1 MVEQHGQSDVT
12 ENLAEETP
20 ELEIYEE
27 VGKARISGAV
37 YWITLIL
44 GGFGIMVAI
53 NQTFSFNAFNYV
65 LIDNSYYYLLIAIFL
80 SLAFLIFPG
89 RKKDAGRVPLYD
101 WAFFVVTVVVSL
113 YLSYHGGDMVLKGW
127 DIVAPTEPTIAAAIM
142 CVLALEGVRRAGGM
156 VLFGVCLVF
165 FTFPLWTEHAPGFLW
180 GAGKGPVEL
189 VRAYAMG
196 FESIVGMP
204 MRVAGNILIGFL
216 VFGAALVVT
225 GGGEFFMNFAAALLG
240 KTRGGPAKVAILSSG
255 FFGSLSG
262 SVISNVVT
270 TGQLTIPTM
279 KRAGYTPAYAA
290 SVEACAS
297 TGGTLMPPVMGAV
310 AFLMAEFLN
319 IPYRDIVIA
328 AAVPSFLFYL
338 ALLLQVD
345 CYAAVKGLKGQS
357 ASEIPSLLKTMKEG
371 WFYLF
376 SLALLVYLLVYA
388 RLELYAPYYA
398 TIALIVSAT
407 IFRKKESR
415 FNLTKFR
422 ELIIEST
429 SIISSII
436 AILAGI
442 GVIVGSLAF
451 TGVGGAFSRELLSL
465 AQGSLPLLLIMG
477 ALTSFLLGMG
487 VTVSACYIFLAIVM
501 GPALI
506 EFGLDPIASHLFILY
521 WGMMSYITPPVALA
535 AVAAAVIARS
545 GAMETAFLAM
555 RLGSIKFILPFIIVV
570 TPSLIM
576 RGEPGDIVVSI
587 SACVL
592 AVLFMASGFEGYLYG
607 VGKSAW
613 PTRIALLVAAAAF
626 IYPDKASYVFGAVLV
641 VATYGANIVMARGR
655 VKEEGI

>member
-1 MVEQHGQSDVT
+1 MAEQDNQ
-12 ENLAEETP
+12 AQP
-20 ELEIYEE
+20 EGDEPPLEVYEE
-27 VGKARISGAV
+27 VAKARITGPV
-37 YWITLIL
+37 YWLTLLL
-44 GGFGIMVAI
+44 GGFGIAVAI
-53 NQTFSFNAFNYV
+53 NQTFSLNAFNFV
-65 LIDNSYYYLLIAIFL
+65 LIDNQYFYLLIAIFL

-89 RKKDAGRVPLYD
+89 RRKDAGRVPLYD
-101 WAFFVVTVVVSL
+101 WGLFAVTMVTAL
-113 YLSYHGGDMVLKGW
+113 YLSYYGGDMVLKGW
-127 DIVAPTEPTIAAAIM
+127 DLIAPPGPTAAAAVM
-142 CVLALEGVRRAGGM
+142 CFLAMEGVRRAGGTI
-156 VLFGVCLVF
+156 LFSICLVF
-165 FTFPLWTEHAPGFLW
+165 FTFPLWTEYAPGFLW

-216 VFGAALVVT
+216 VFGSALVVT

-345 CYAAVKGLKGQS
+345 CYAAVKGLKGQP
-357 ASEIPSLLKTMKEG
+357 ASEIPSMLETLKDG

-376 SLALLVYLLVYA
+376 SLLLLVYLLVWA
-388 RLELYAPYYA
+388 RMELYAPYYA
-398 TIALIVSAT
+398 TIVLLASAA
-407 IFRKKESR
+407 IFRKKGRR

-422 ELIIEST
+422 ELIIESA

-442 GVIVGSLAF
+442 GVIVGALAF

-465 AQGSLPLLLIMG
+465 AGGSLPFILVMG
-477 ALTSFLLGMG
+477 AVTSFFLGMG

-555 RLGSIKFILPFIIVV
+555 RLGSIKFILPFIIVM

-576 RGEPGDIVVSI
+576 RGEPDAILISI
-587 SACVL
+587 GACVM
-592 AVLFMASGFEGYLYG
+592 AVMLMSAGFEGYLYG
-607 VGKSAW
+607 VGKLQW
-613 PTRIALLVAAAAF
+613 PSRIALLIGAAGF
-626 IYPDKASYVFGAVLV
+626 IYTDIYSYMAAAVLV
-641 VATYGANIVMARGR
+641 AVTYVVNFIFFRTREAAH
-655 VKEEGI
+655 

>member
-1 MVEQHGQSDVT
+1 MCF
-12 ENLAEETP
+12 LA
-20 ELEIYEE
+20 
-27 VGKARISGAV
+27 
-37 YWITLIL
+37 
-44 GGFGIMVAI
+44 M
-53 NQTFSFNAFNYV
+53 
-65 LIDNSYYYLLIAIFL
+65 
-80 SLAFLIFPG
+80 
-89 RKKDAGRVPLYD
+89 
-101 WAFFVVTVVVSL
+101 
-113 YLSYHGGDMVLKGW
+113 
-127 DIVAPTEPTIAAAIM
+127 
-142 CVLALEGVRRAGGM
+142 EGVRRAGGTI
-156 VLFGVCLVF
+156 LFGVCMVF
-165 FTFPLWTEHAPGFLW
+165 FTFPLWTDFAPGFLW
-180 GAGKGPVEL
+180 GAGKTPVEL

-240 KTRGGPAKVAILSSG
+240 RTRGGPAKVAILSSG

-345 CYAAVKGLKGQS
+345 CYAAVKGLKGQP
-357 ASEIPSLLKTMKEG
+357 ASEIPSLWGTLKDG

-376 SLALLVYLLVYA
+376 SLLLLVYLLVWA
-388 RLELYAPYYA
+388 RMELYAPYYA
-398 TIALIVSAT
+398 TAVLLASAA
-407 IFRKKESR
+407 IFRKKERR
-415 FNLTKFR
+415 FNFTKFR
-422 ELIIEST
+422 ELIIESA
-429 SIISSII
+429 SIIASII

-451 TGVGGAFSRELLSL
+451 TGVGGAFSRELLGY
-465 AQGSLPLLLIMG
+465 ADGNLPLLLAMG

-535 AVAAAVIARS
+535 AVAAAVIAKS

-555 RLGSIKFILPFIIVV
+555 RLGSIKFILPFIIVL

-576 RGEPGDIVVSI
+576 RGEPGAIVISI
-587 SACVL
+587 AACVA
-592 AVLFMASGFEGYLYG
+592 AVLLMSAGFEGYLYG
-607 VGKSAW
+607 VGKLQW
-613 PTRIALLVAAAAF
+613 PTRIALLVAAAGF
-626 IYPDKASYVFGAVLV
+626 IYTDIYSYMAAAVLV
-641 VATYGANIVMARGR
+641 VVTYCAHLFLFRTREAPG
-655 VKEEGI
+655 